1 MKARIWI
8 VVALAIALMPF
19 ADAQQS
25 GGNGQ
30 NQPAATPN
38 NGETM
43 PQPTQAAP
51 AYPSAAS
58 QNPDAL
64 PPLQAERHEGFWG
77 KINPLARKKYVQ
89 RQVDPMRNRVNELD
103 ELTAANSKAI
113 KDVDS
118 RAQQGIRMAAARAN
132 EADQHAAQASNQ
144 AQLAGQTAQQ
154 ANARLQAVQQVVTN
168 IDQYQPVTET
178 EIRLRPGQAALS
190 KMAKEALDQ
199 MAASVKGQNAY
210 LFEVQAFSS
219 GKGAE
224 AIETSQHVAE
234 SVVRYLVLTHDIPV
248 YRIYLLGMG
257 NTPMPAASEGGKT
270 TRIIGSKVEVSL
282 LKNPHLAELAAAGP
296 VQTFGQAAPPAGAVP
311 APGTPAAN
319 QNAPVGPQASP
330 QQPQMA
336 PPPQR

>member
-1 MKARIWI
+1 MKGRIWI
-8 VVALAIALMPF
+8 IAAIAIALM
-19 ADAQQS
+19 ASAHAQQS
-25 GGNGQ
+25 GTNPNGQ
-30 NQPAATPN
+30 NQPAATQN
-38 NGETM
+38 SGETL

-51 AYPSAAS
+51 AYPSATS
-58 QNPDAL
+58 QDPESL

-89 RQVDPMRNRVNELD
+89 RQVEPMQNRVNELD
-103 ELTAANSKAI
+103 ELTAANSRAI
-113 KDVDS
+113 KDVDT

-132 EADQHAAQASNQ
+132 EADQHATEASNR
-144 AQLAGQTAQQ
+144 AQMAGQTAEQ

-190 KMAKEALDQ
+190 KKAKEALDQ
-199 MAASVKGQNAY
+199 MAESVKGQNAY

-257 NTPMPAASEGGKT
+257 NSPMPAANEGSKN

-282 LKNPHLAELAAAGP
+282 LKNLHLAELAAAGP
-296 VQTFGQAAPPAGAVP
+296 IQTLGQTSQPSGTTESPATNQSG
-311 APGTPAAN
+311 PGSM
-319 QNAPVGPQASP
+319 QVP
-330 QQPQMA
+330 QQPQMS
-336 PPPQR
+336 PPPQK